1 MESQQMAKGKAH
13 FALSPSIDVVFL
25 HLHLRPVAQ
34 ETFEHKS
41 DFGRRTRLELRVNT
55 GGVFLDMPID
65 HHPTAAVAH
74 MPFREEVL
82 IPGPELLG
90 VGGTRSRA
98 FTPDVRGATAEDG
111 VDDLGN
117 GVA

>member
-34 ETFEHKS
+34 EAFEHES

-55 GGVFLDMPID
+55 GSVFLDMPID
-65 HHPTAAVAH
+65 HYPTAAVAH
-74 MPFREEVL
+74 MPFRKQVL

-90 VGGTRSRA
+90 VGGTRGGA
-98 FTPDVRGATAEDG
+98 FTPDVHGSDAEDRVG
-111 VDDLGN
+111 DLGRCI
-117 GVA
+117 A